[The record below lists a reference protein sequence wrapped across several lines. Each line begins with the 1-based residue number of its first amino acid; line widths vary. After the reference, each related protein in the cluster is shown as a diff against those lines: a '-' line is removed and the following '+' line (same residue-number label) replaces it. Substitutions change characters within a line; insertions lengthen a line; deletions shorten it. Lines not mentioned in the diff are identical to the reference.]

1 MKHILYPLCVA
12 LLLLSLLPRM
22 AFSQY
27 SIVSPG
33 IKLSYTF
40 GSRGGLTV
48 GGEVSFL
55 KPHSAGIPGIVMDAD
70 YCTVGRFRMHLGLEL
85 GPIEAGPV
93 YSISG
98 QESYAG
104 LNLTIQ
110 IPVPLVTLISNETYR
125 NTLEYLYYTHSF
137 MFSHPDLNEA
147 GIYSKYYPNGNGSIE
162 PEWNFD

>member
-1 MKHILYPLCVA
+1 M
-12 LLLLSLLPRM
+12 
-22 AFSQY
+22 
-27 SIVSPG
+27 
-33 IKLSYTF
+33 
-40 GSRGGLTV
+40 

-55 KPHSAGIPGIVMDAD
+55 QPHSAGFGGIVVDAD
-70 YCTVGRFRMHLGLEL
+70 YCTIGRIRVHIGLEL
-85 GPIEAGPV
+85 GPLEAGPV

-104 LNLTIQ
+104 LNLTVQ

-162 PEWNFD
+162 PQWGFD